1 MGSSN
6 SRRYHWIL
14 KLLVVTWKS
23 EACEQ
28 NCEWLFYSFSFEKN
42 YDVWKSKHPCFLLNK
57 NVNFN
62 KNETEPKMENPTR
75 SFRDKNLVLQLVWE
89 SRIKSKSVMS
99 WSSQKKKEC
108 IFRNVYFVRKIF
120 FKHLFYLNIYRTEWT
135 FRIYIL
141 SHIKKQYLIHFCY
154 LVLKLPKVFGASLRM
169 LTGKKHR
176 QIKLRRL

>member
-28 NCEWLFYSFSFEKN
+28 SCEWLFYSFSFEKN

-57 NVNFN
+57 NINFN

-120 FKHLFYLNIYRTEWT
+120 FKHLCFIS
-135 FRIYIL
+135 IYIALNGL
-141 SHIKKQYLIHFCY
+141 SEYIYFHISKSSTWYTFATW
-154 LVLKLPKVFGASLRM
+154 F
-169 LTGKKHR
+169 
-176 QIKLRRL
+176 